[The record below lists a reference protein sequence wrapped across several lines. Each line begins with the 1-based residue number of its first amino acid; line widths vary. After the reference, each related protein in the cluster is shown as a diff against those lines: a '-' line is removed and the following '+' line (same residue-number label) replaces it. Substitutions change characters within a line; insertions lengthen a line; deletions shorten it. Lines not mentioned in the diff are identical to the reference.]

1 MSKKEVTETPID
13 MSKELTIAVLG
24 GGSFGTAIAN
34 IIAVNGHKTYL
45 WMRDGE
51 RAERCQK
58 SRENSEY
65 LPGYKLDDHLIAT
78 ADLENAV
85 RASDVVFISVPS
97 KSFRDV
103 TRQVAPL
110 LKPDSIVISTTK
122 GIEPEGFTLMS
133 QILEQE
139 LENVHIGVLSGPN
152 FANEVALGLPT
163 AYVLSGRNKSRIKE
177 IGSLISN
184 KTFRPY
190 FNTDI
195 IGTQLGGA
203 VKNIIAIACGIV
215 VGKKLGE
222 NARSSILTRGL
233 QELVYLGKKMGAKK
247 NTFFGLSGIGD
258 LNLSCSSVNSRN
270 FNFGLKLG
278 EGINISKLKKENY
291 LVEGLHSC
299 NAVIEL
305 AEKFKIDMPITKAV
319 KQVISGEKISDVI
332 NKLLSRPFQFEE

>member
-1 MSKKEVTETPID
+1 MKNDFKVGIIGTGSWGLALAKVFSQKNKVSLFFNTKKNFGELNKNRASKFLPGIKF
-13 MSKELTIAVLG
+13 SKDIFLSLNLNDLDFCDVIFIVVPA
-24 GGSFGTAIAN
+24 
-34 IIAVNGHKTYL
+34 
-45 WMRDGE
+45 
-51 RAERCQK
+51 QK
-58 SRENSEY
+58 FRENMQ
-65 LPGYKLDDHLIAT
+65 HLKK
-78 ADLENAV
+78 
-85 RASDVVFISVPS
+85 S
-97 KSFRDV
+97 KV
-103 TRQVAPL
+103 TPKNL
-110 LKPDSIVISTTK
+110 ILCSK
-122 GIEPEGFTLMS
+122 GIEIKTNCLMS
-133 QILEQE
+133 EISEE
-139 LENVHIGVLSGPN
+139 FFPKVETMVLSGPN

-163 AYVLSGRNKSRIKE
+163 AYVLSGRNKSKIKE